1 MLPSAISIFLFP
13 LFGLRIAYTHL
24 FLVRCAPQ
32 SSVTS
37 FLLPILIEV
46 VPPAPFLLFSSTP
59 SFSRSFFF
67 PIAFRPPPKNIK
79 AYEQFFPLI
88 FFPFVCF
95 PVSPFPVSSS
105 SLVPL
110 FSTSLFI
117 FGLTPSLLMSS
128 SRPLSSCF
136 SPFPPLFLCALTFF
150 ICCPAILCFPG
161 FSSPL
166 CAFCSF
172 VFIHLLSSFRSARSI
187 FPSVSRLFPP
197 FVFIRNARF
206 PFLRLVFLLARQ
218 SLLAAPVVLLSF
230 GIKKSSPLGCF
241 PRGDDRFL

>member
-1 MLPSAISIFLFP
+1 MSL
-13 LFGLRIAYTHL
+13 
-24 FLVRCAPQ
+24 
-32 SSVTS
+32 
-37 FLLPILIEV
+37 
-46 VPPAPFLLFSSTP
+46 
-59 SFSRSFFF
+59 
-67 PIAFRPPPKNIK
+67 
-79 AYEQFFPLI
+79 
-88 FFPFVCF
+88 
-95 PVSPFPVSSS
+95 FPVSSS
-105 SLVPL
+105 SLVSL

-117 FGLTPSLLMSS
+117 FGLIPSSLMSS

-136 SPFPPLFLCALTFF
+136 FPPFPPLFLRALTFF
-150 ICCPAILCFPG
+150 ICRPAILCFPG

-206 PFLRLVFLLARQ
+206 PFLRLVTLLARQ
-218 SLLAAPVVLLSF
+218 SRLAAPVVLLPF

>member
-13 LFGLRIAYTHL
+13 LFGLRIAYTHIFLVRCDPHSSVDLFSFPHPYRGRAARSVSSLLLHL
-24 FLVRCAPQ
+24 FLVR
-32 SSVTS
+32 SS
-37 FLLPILIEV
+37 FPLLS
-46 VPPAPFLLFSSTP
+46 A
-59 SFSRSFFF
+59 
-67 PIAFRPPPKNIK
+67 PPPKNIK

-110 FSTSLFI
+110 FSPSLFI
-117 FGLTPSLLMSS
+117 FGLIPSSLMSS

-136 SPFPPLFLCALTFF
+136 SPFPPLFLRAFTFF
-150 ICCPAILCFPG
+150 ICRPAILCFPG

-166 CAFCSF
+166 CAFRSF
-172 VFIHLLSSFRSARSI
+172 VFIDLLSSFRSARSI

-206 PFLRLVFLLARQ
+206 PFLRLVTLLARQ
-218 SLLAAPVVLLSF
+218 SLLAAPVVLLPF

-241 PRGDDRFL
+241 PRGDDRYN